1 MSRTTLHLNLFVISL
16 LTGFFLNPQQIQA
29 VRSPE
34 RVLPDFVS
42 FSESVQT
49 GEADAL
55 SGVYVQDVLALPV
68 VQQPADQPYYV
79 SSHDEE
85 LTQFS
90 VASRYGN
97 IGLLAHNTLAGRF
110 FSELSVGQEVRLVY
124 GDGKIELF
132 VIKETLEFQALQP
145 DSVTSSFRNLD
156 QDEVLTAG
164 EMFNRAYTGEHHLV
178 FQTCI
183 EANGNPSWGRLFVF
197 AIPK

>member
-1 MSRTTLHLNLFVISL
+1 MSRTALHLNLFVISI

-29 VRSPE
+29 VRNPE

-79 SSHDEE
+79 SSGEQE

-132 VIKETLEFQALQP
+132 VIKETLEVQALQP

-156 QDEVLTAG
+156 QDQVLTAG

-183 EANGNPSWGRLFVF
+183 KANGNPSWGRLFVF